1 LAVTTTTT
9 IANQHNNKNM
19 DLKLPAL
26 ATSALVVLM
35 MIIGLATPLWVGT
48 VSSYDVTYYIR
59 DYVAEASGTSTTTNI
74 WEFDCTNDDCKSGVS
89 QLKAGFAFVF
99 MGMLANLA
107 VIACL
112 VAANGFVVIVPL
124 PAPAGEKMVTTGAAA
139 VAAFLYFLGVIMA
152 VNGYPASDKTFTDLH
167 DISVGSIFLI
177 LGLFAAVA
185 VPIMC
190 FVGLEDGDASSE
202 AAAPGAAAA
211 AMEAKEMPNTAA
223 VKAPPA
229 ADVEAPPAADV
240 EAPPASS
247 AE

>member
-1 LAVTTTTT
+1 
-9 IANQHNNKNM
+9 M

-26 ATSALVVLM
+26 VTSALVVLM
-35 MIIGLATPLWVGT
+35 MIIGLATPLWVGEN
-48 VSSYDVTYYIR
+48 VRLPGESYTFDATYYIR
-59 DYVAEASGTSTTTNI
+59 DVHIEVLGIKGTLNM
-74 WEFDCTNDDCKSGVS
+74 WEHDCKTDDDCKSGVS

-112 VAANGFVVIVPL
+112 VAANGFVPL

-152 VNGYPASDKTFTDLH
+152 VNGWPATSESDTFTDTA
-167 DISVGSIFLI
+167 DIAVGSIFLI

-185 VPIMC
+185 VPAMC
-190 FVGLEDGDASSE
+190 FMGLEDGE
-202 AAAPGAAAA
+202 AAAPGAATAT
-211 AMEAKEMPNTAA
+211 EAKEMPNTA
-223 VKAPPA
+223 
-229 ADVEAPPAADV
+229 DVEAPPA